1 MNELLQISNLK
12 HLFVVVIYAKVAL
25 PLLIK

>member
-12 HLFVVVIYAKVAL
+12 HLFVVVIYTKVAL